1 MKRRIHL
8 HFACIGWILIFTASC
23 GLSNQKEIVRNKEK
37 VELSVEDILMD
48 GMLDTSNSQR
58 KIFNRIAGFNGE
70 TYKKPIKYYIHDKTG
85 RKNFKILPSDNKY
98 TYKVSDDAEKFIVE
112 TFEKIDQYIDLDF
125 KRVYSARKATINIYQ
140 TEAPSGNM
148 GWAEGAWWK
157 SPPKYLVEIAWMGD
171 ETMNPKL
178 KNYPTLSTLSAYV
191 LLHEI
196 GHALGLEHKK
206 FDPGDYRINIKDT
219 IMSYRTDGNSLSDKI
234 FFTDLDIKAL
244 RTLWG
249 VEKNN

>member
-8 HFACIGWILIFTASC
+8 HFAFIGWILFFTASC
-23 GLSNQKEIVRNKEK
+23 GLSNQKEIVRTKEK

-58 KIFNRIAGFNGE
+58 QVFNRIAGFNGE

-85 RKNFKILPSDNKY
+85 RKNFKILPSNNKY
-98 TYKVSDDAEKFIVE
+98 TYEVSDDIEKFIVD

-125 KRVYSARKATINIYQ
+125 KRVYSERKATINIYQ
-140 TEAPSGNM
+140 TEAPSGYT

-178 KNYPTLSTLSAYV
+178 KNYPTIPTESAYV

-196 GHALGLEHKK
+196 GHALGLDHAK
-206 FDPGDYRINIKDT
+206 FDPEDYRINIKDT
-219 IMSYRTDGNSLSDKI
+219 IMSYRRDGNSLSDKI

-249 VEKNN
+249 VEKDD